1 MIKEEERR
9 NKEIKLQN
17 NNDNTIYVT
26 NKKEF
31 LNNISIKEKRKK
43 IRVNNSDK
51 IIKSNENLKKLKPK
65 FSKSK
70 SFISLN
76 KYECHNIE
84 KLKYDLTKDYNLLHI
99 DKDENFMERMKFDI
113 YKRQIREDRIN
124 KLIEEYKIK
133 IDENDRIKA
142 FNRLIEDANRRI
154 EAQVNLEIMKNKL
167 DKDDKNN
174 KKYNEKE
181 WGEIYKNRF
190 KNYEIKVNNKIE
202 KLIDEKKKLNK
213 KIEDEEINMC
223 KIKKGTKKQIQEF
236 IKRLYEDS
244 IKRRLKM
251 ENKKNNYILYD
262 NDVSKYKTKDKTL
275 NYNFIDDDDDLNN
288 FKNNINNSQKKTKT
302 KKQFVSE
309 FNNLRFDKNN
319 EKEIKNENIQ
329 LNKNNSTN
337 NKLNNN
343 NINEIILNNNNNL
356 EEIENKQSNN
366 NNTNEEQI
374 NNIIYQNP
382 NILKEISNI
391 RYEK

>member
-1 MIKEEERR
+1 
-9 NKEIKLQN
+9 
-17 NNDNTIYVT
+17 
-26 NKKEF
+26 
-31 LNNISIKEKRKK
+31 
-43 IRVNNSDK
+43 
-51 IIKSNENLKKLKPK
+51 
-65 FSKSK
+65 
-70 SFISLN
+70 
-76 KYECHNIE
+76 
-84 KLKYDLTKDYNLLHI
+84 
-99 DKDENFMERMKFDI
+99 
-113 YKRQIREDRIN
+113 
-124 KLIEEYKIK
+124 
-133 IDENDRIKA
+133 
-142 FNRLIEDANRRI
+142 
-154 EAQVNLEIMKNKL
+154 
-167 DKDDKNN
+167 
-174 KKYNEKE
+174 
-181 WGEIYKNRF
+181 
-190 KNYEIKVNNKIE
+190 
-202 KLIDEKKKLNK
+202 
-213 KIEDEEINMC
+213 MC

-337 NKLNNN
+337 NNLNNN